1 MENTAGLPRAAF
13 TENDVT
19 VCWPEYKGH
28 KEDAEPAVSTLHDV
42 AAGKVTMEE
51 FIAQM
56 TVRELAVL
64 CNGFGPG
71 LPFGGRR
78 TTILPSVQSILP

>member
-1 MENTAGLPRAAF
+1 MA
-13 TENDVT
+13 
-19 VCWPEYKGH
+19 
-28 KEDAEPAVSTLHDV
+28 STLQDV
-42 AAGKVTMEE
+42 AAGRVTREE
-51 FIAQM
+51 FVGQM